1 MVKKQT
7 TELVLESIE
16 VILKQAIDDGIL
28 KDIPIIGTVF
38 KAMDIGGS
46 IRDKIYGAKVAKFIL
61 NLSQVTETDKERFK
75 LVISER
81 KEDIDRLTQKI
92 LLSIESQTD
101 IEKSEIIADLFL
113 AYLDEELSDTDFRR
127 AIDVTNSV
135 FLDDLL
141 RFLDC
146 GGFQLNTYE
155 ELEWNKI
162 SNLVSSPLIS
172 IDPTSQSELKKT
184 GCDDLIGVTLYQST
198 DFANV
203 YRNAVIH
210 GVRLRKHRQQF
221 LKS

>member
-81 KEDIDRLTQKI
+81 ALFPNWISDRNGQ
-92 LLSIESQTD
+92 
-101 IEKSEIIADLFL
+101 
-113 AYLDEELSDTDFRR
+113 Y
-127 AIDVTNSV
+127 
-135 FLDDLL
+135 
-141 RFLDC
+141 
-146 GGFQLNTYE
+146 G
-155 ELEWNKI
+155 
-162 SNLVSSPLIS
+162 
-172 IDPTSQSELKKT
+172 
-184 GCDDLIGVTLYQST
+184 
-198 DFANV
+198 
-203 YRNAVIH
+203 
-210 GVRLRKHRQQF
+210 
-221 LKS
+221 